1 MLGLLGFAI
10 ATALGQHAYYGYL
23 SNREVDQFVLSQS
36 WVIRI
41 GTAFGFL
48 FQSCLV
54 ARVGRRCVLP
64 RILVHGSSACY
75 SNCGPRFHIWSPAE
89 PFQILQ
95 QIFVFANLDS
105 PRSGHYLLA
114 SAVGRHFLAWS
125 SHRYSLKK
133 QD

>member
-1 MLGLLGFAI
+1 MMLGLLGFAI

-54 ARVGRRCVLP
+54 ASVAVAFCYAFWFTARRHAI
-64 RILVHGSSACY
+64 RIAG
-75 SNCGPRFHIWSPAE
+75 
-89 PFQILQ
+89 
-95 QIFVFANLDS
+95 LDS
-105 PRSGHYLLA
+105 IFGVLQNPFKFFNRYLFSQTWILLVLA
-114 SAVGRHFLAWS
+114 ITCWLLPLAAIF
-125 SHRYSLKK
+125 
-133 QD
+133 